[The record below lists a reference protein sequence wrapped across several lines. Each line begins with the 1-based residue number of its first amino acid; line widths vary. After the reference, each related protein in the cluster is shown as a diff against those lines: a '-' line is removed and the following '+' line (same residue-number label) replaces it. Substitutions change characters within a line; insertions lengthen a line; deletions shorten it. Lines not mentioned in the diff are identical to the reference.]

1 MCNIMG
7 FVVKVISYEHFTS
20 PALKMYSYE
29 TWSTQF
35 CSESHDAGYLKT
47 TCHAD
52 VENKIV

>member
-20 PALKMYSYE
+20 SALKMYSYE
-29 TWSTQF
+29 TWNTQF
-35 CSESHDAGYLKT
+35 CSESHDVGCLKT
-47 TCHAD
+47 TCQPD